1 MLILQAARQVVE
13 EDGFDETLDEVRER
27 VDEIE
32 SLHRTRE
39 LTVRPRA
46 FFFFCFHS

>member
-1 MLILQAARQVVE
+1 MLILQAAREIVE
-13 EDGFDETLDEVRER
+13 EEGFDEMLDGVRAR

-39 LTVRPRA
+39 ITVRILASVLNLRG
-46 FFFFCFHS
+46 